1 MPQLDF
7 DGANSKV
14 SADKIQ
20 GQSGTTVT
28 VPTGHKIAGTDA
40 NSITIN
46 GVNAVAVAPSTS
58 GNVLTS
64 TGSAWASSA
73 AAGGAWNLLT
83 TTTASSSASVAFEAN
98 IDSTYQNYV
107 VIGSAIVTVSDGNNM
122 YVALGTGGTPTYA
135 TSYDYKTS
143 LPASNNHDYAGL
155 GFNANASPVVLGGI
169 GNVSG
174 EGAGFT
180 MYMYNPS
187 GTTTGT
193 FISSTGTCHN
203 EHSYAVINALAM
215 VYPATT
221 AVTAIKF
228 TLASGNISSGVF
240 KLYGLS

>member
-83 TTTASSSASVAFEAN
+83 TTTASNSASVAFEAN

-107 VIGSAIVTVSDGNNM
+107 VIGSAIVTVSDGNNL
-122 YVALGTGGTPTYA
+122 YVATGTGATPTYA
-135 TSYDYKTS
+135 TSYDYHISMPTS
-143 LPASNNHDYAGL
+143 NAHTYAGL
-155 GFNANASPVVLGGI
+155 GFNASASPIVLHGV
-169 GNVSG
+169 GNASG
-174 EGAGFT
+174 EGGGFVL
-180 MYMYNPS
+180 YMYNPS
-187 GTTTGT
+187 GTTMDTVL
-193 FISSTGTCHN
+193 SSTGTCHD
-203 EHSYAVINALAM
+203 ETSYAKQNTMAM

-228 TLASGNISSGVF
+228 TFATGNISSGVF
-240 KLYGLS
+240 KLYGIN